1 MTGDTRIDLPRIFTG
16 NAHRQLAAAIAGHI
30 GLELGDAEVT
40 QFSDGE
46 VWVKLNENIRGADVF
61 VIQSTVPPAR
71 NVLELLIMIDACRRA
86 SARRITA
93 VMPYYGYARQD
104 RKEQSRVP
112 ISAKLMAN
120 LITAAGAD
128 RVITVD
134 LHAGQIQGFFDIPV
148 DHLYS
153 APVFS
158 EYLMELKHENMILV
172 SPDVGRADR
181 TRSFAKR
188 LDLDM
193 AIIDKRRDSPNKS
206 EVLHVIGEVEGKDIV
221 ILDDIVDTSGTLTNA
236 ANELKQKGA
245 GHIYAACTH
254 PVLSGPALKRID
266 DSSLEELIITDSI
279 PLQNKQSNK
288 IKVLSIA
295 PIIGD
300 AIRGIHEERSISSL
314 FS

>member
-1 MTGDTRIDLPRIFTG
+1 
-16 NAHRQLAAAIAGHI
+16 
-30 GLELGDAEVT
+30 LGDAEVT

-46 VWVKLNENIRGADVF
+46 VWVKINENIRGADVF
-61 VIQSTVPPAR
+61 IVQSTMPPSR

-86 SARRITA
+86 SARRINA
-93 VMPYYGYARQD
+93 VIPYYGYARQD

-120 LITAAGAD
+120 LIIAAGAD

-158 EYLMELKHENMILV
+158 EHLKGLKHENMVLV

-188 LDLDM
+188 LDLGM
-193 AIIDKRRDSPNKS
+193 AIIDKRRDSPNES
-206 EVLHVIGEVEGKDIV
+206 EVLHVIGEVKGKDIV

-236 ANELKQKGA
+236 ANELKKKGA
-245 GHIYAACTH
+245 GRIYAACTH
-254 PVLSGPALKRID
+254 PVLSGQALKRID
-266 DSSLEELIITDSI
+266 ESSLEELIVTDSI
-279 PLQNKQSNK
+279 PLRNKHSNK

-295 PIIGD
+295 PLLGD
-300 AIRGIHEERSISSL
+300 AIMGIHEERSISSL
-314 FS
+314 FF

>member
-1 MTGDTRIDLPRIFTG
+1 MTGDTHNDRPRIFTG
-16 NAHRQLAAAIAGHI
+16 NAHRQLAADIAAHI
-30 GLELGDAEVT
+30 DLELGDAEVT

-46 VWVKLNENIRGADVF
+46 VWVKINENIRGADVF

-158 EYLMELKHENMILV
+158 EYLKKLKLDNMILV

-188 LDLDM
+188 LELDM
-193 AIIDKRRDSPNKS
+193 AIIDKRRDSPNES

-236 ANELKQKGA
+236 ANELKKRGA

-266 DSSLEELIITDSI
+266 DSSLEELIVTDSI

-288 IKVLSIA
+288 IRVLSIA

-300 AIRGIHEERSISSL
+300 AIRGTHEERSISSL

>member
-1 MTGDTRIDLPRIFTG
+1 MTGDSGKDIPRIFTG
-16 NAHRQLAAAIAGHI
+16 NAHRQLAASIAEHL
-30 GLELGDAEVT
+30 GLELGDAEVK

-46 VWVKLNENIRGADVF
+46 VWVKVNENIRGADVF
-61 VIQSTVPPAR
+61 VVQSTVPPAR
-71 NVLELLIMIDACRRA
+71 NVLELLIMSDACRRA

-93 VMPYYGYARQD
+93 VIPYYGYARQD

-158 EYLMELKHENMILV
+158 EYLKGIKHDNMILV

-193 AIIDKRRDSPNKS
+193 AIIDKRRDSPNES
-206 EVLHVIGEVEGKDIV
+206 EVLHIIGEVKGKDIV

-236 ANELKQKGA
+236 VEELKNNGA
-245 GHIYAACTH
+245 GRIYAACTH
-254 PVLSGPALKRID
+254 PVLSGQALKRING
-266 DSSLEELIITDSI
+266 SSLEELIVTDSI
-279 PLQNKQSNK
+279 PMQNKQSKK
-288 IKVLSIA
+288 IKILSIA
-295 PIIGD
+295 PLLGD
-300 AIRGIHEERSISSL
+300 AIMGIHEERSISSL